1 MVIEK
6 YIIYVIVYLINM
18 VILIMRTVAVLH
30 RVCRLLNTVRDS
42 HKTCG
47 AAHPADLRPAETH
60 FPTSE
65 VDCTEIGEM
74 L

>member
-1 MVIEK
+1 
-6 YIIYVIVYLINM
+6 M

-30 RVCRLLNTVRDS
+30 RVRRYLHTVGDS
-42 HKTCG
+42 HKTG
-47 AAHPADLRPAETH
+47 RAAHPADLRPTETH

-65 VDCTEIGEM
+65 MDCTEIGEM